1 MKVLITGGA
10 GFIGSHLAEEL
21 LLTHEV
27 CVLDDLSTG
36 SIENIRHLKGRDG
49 FSYMVDTVLNR
60 SSMAELIDEAD
71 LILHLAAAVGVRLI
85 VESPVQTIET
95 NIKGTE
101 IVLELAA
108 RKRKT
113 VVIFSTSEVY
123 GKSNEE
129 RFSENGDLVLGP
141 TFKGRWSYAASKMI
155 DEFLALAYYKEKR
168 LPVTIVRLFNTVGPR
183 QTGRYGMVIPRFVRQ
198 ALMGDPITVFGDG
211 KQTRTFTHVK
221 DAVWAIVE
229 LLKCSGACG
238 EIFNVGGNDEI
249 SIEDLARRV
258 KETLQSR
265 SPIVYIPYGE
275 AYEEGFEDMQRRL
288 PDIRKIAELTG
299 YSPKH
304 DLQEIILDVAA
315 FQRQQLK
322 TADGM
327 WGGRDS

>member
-1 MKVLITGGA
+1 MKILVTGGA

-21 LLTHEV
+21 LHTHEV

-36 SIENIRHLKGRDG
+36 SIENIRHLKGREG
-49 FSYMVDTVLNR
+49 FRYFIDTVLNR
-60 SSMAELIDEAD
+60 ALVAELIDDAE

-108 RKRKT
+108 RKKKA

-129 RFSENGDLVLGP
+129 KFSESGDLVLGP

-155 DEFLALAYYKEKR
+155 DEFLALAYYKEKK

-183 QTGRYGMVIPRFVRQ
+183 QTGRYGMVVPRFVRQ
-198 ALMGDPITVFGDG
+198 ALTGEPITVFGDG

-221 DAVWAIVE
+221 DAVWAILE
-229 LLKCSGACG
+229 LLECSGAVG
-238 EIFNVGGNDEI
+238 EIFNVGGKDEI
-249 SIEDLARRV
+249 SIDQLAHRV
-258 KETLQSR
+258 KEALQSS
-265 SPIVYIPYGE
+265 SPVVYVPYAE

-288 PDIRKIAELTG
+288 PDLRKISKLTG
-299 YSPKH
+299 YTPKY
-304 DLQEIILDVAA
+304 DLEDIILDVAEY
-315 FQRQQLK
+315 QRQRLANAK
-322 TADGM
+322 WTF
-327 WGGRDS
+327 GGRDQ